1 MVVAR
6 AVAAARVDAAEA
18 VVAVVRVRARAPGR
32 AAARVPVRARSLVAK
47 ADVARMV
54 ARRAR
59 AARARVV
66 PVVVAAEAVADV
78 AAVRAASAP
87 HRRALALAEQSSR
100 GAPRSHHGFR
110 DMRASIP
117 GKRETSVNSMRG
129 ALCRAT

>member
-1 MVVAR
+1 AR

-18 VVAVVRVRARAPGR
+18 VVAVV
-32 AAARVPVRARSLVAK
+32 RVPVRARSLVAK

-87 HRRALALAEQSSR
+87 LRQAHAPAEQSSR

-117 GKRETSVNSMRG
+117 GKRETSVNSVRG